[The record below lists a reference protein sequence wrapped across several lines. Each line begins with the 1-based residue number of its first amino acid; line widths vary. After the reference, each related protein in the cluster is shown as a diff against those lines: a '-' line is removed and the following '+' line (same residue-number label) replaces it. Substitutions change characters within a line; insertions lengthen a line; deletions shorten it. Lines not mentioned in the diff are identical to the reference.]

1 MEVRGERLRPS
12 LQGLELVL
20 IVSAPLSRHVV
31 LSLLFVDLS
40 SLGYNKNHLSLIFI
54 QLMAKD

>member
-1 MEVRGERLRPS
+1 MEVRGESLHPS

-20 IVSAPLSRHVV
+20 IVSAPLSRHV
-31 LSLLFVDLS
+31 LSLLFFDLS